1 MIKQDK
7 KVLKKYF
14 DSPRGNMIRY
24 FNQTLIEILQ
34 NKNYFIDGQR
44 IFDNTN
50 LDVYIDWVHTNYLG
64 NQIISDFIH
73 FVIRQNFFADDSSV
87 FQPPPKLTS
96 NSSENMFKSAHRA
109 VRKQDKNDDENIY
122 GIDPF
127 NYPLF

>member
-1 MIKQDK
+1 
-7 KVLKKYF
+7 
-14 DSPRGNMIRY
+14 MIRY

-73 FVIRQNFFADDSSV
+73 FVIRQNFLQMTLQFFS
-87 FQPPPKLTS
+87 
-96 NSSENMFKSAHRA
+96 
-109 VRKQDKNDDENIY
+109 
-122 GIDPF
+122 
-127 NYPLF
+127 PLPS

>member
-24 FNQTLIEILQ
+24 FNQTLLKIHQ
-34 NKNYFIDGQR
+34 NEKYFIDGQR
-44 IFDNTN
+44 IFNSTIS
-50 LDVYIDWVHTNYLG
+50 DVYVDWVHTNYLG

-73 FVIRQNFFADDSSV
+73 SVLSQNFFGDHSSI
-87 FQPPPKLTS
+87 FQRPKRAL
-96 NSSENMFKSAHRA
+96 NGSENMFKSAPRA
-109 VRKQDKNDDENIY
+109 VNKQDKNDDENIY